1 MAVYNVYNRVQ
12 KAPELYG
19 ITPEVVELVKET
31 VASRKLTNTASGNK
45 ALVAEREKEA
55 FRDKLEVIRDTAA
68 EILNKKLLKLNKSS
82 RSIDDIKI
90 KEIADVMA
98 MAIDKYR
105 LVKGESTDNVIHYSK
120 LELDNVSPAEALNL
134 VLKAREAFIDSK
146 K

>member
-1 MAVYNVYNRVQ
+1 MN
-12 KAPELYG
+12 
-19 ITPEVVELVKET
+19 T
-31 VASRKLTNTASGNK
+31 TNSPQTAG
-45 ALVAEREKEA
+45 
-55 FRDKLEVIRDTAA
+55 
-68 EILNKKLLKLNKSS
+68 
-82 RSIDDIKI
+82 DIKI